1 MKVAELRN
9 DGRLRG
15 CKLIPPYALED
26 VAGFTDA
33 VIGALQDHYNFGVT
47 YRRNGDGERGLGE
60 VRGSDFSRTCTG
72 EFVQKDGGKT
82 PTHLGSLAYF
92 CPTSPVT
99 ARFPGSVDD
108 IEMIIVRVL
117 ENLPSAALASV

>member
-9 DGRLRG
+9 AGSLTG
-15 CKLIPPYALED
+15 CKLIPPYTSDD

-33 VIGALQDHYNFGVT
+33 VIGALQDHYNYGVV
-47 YRRNGDGERGLGE
+47 YRRDEDWERGLGE
-60 VRGSDFSRTCTG
+60 LCGSDFSRTSVG
-72 EFVQKDGGKT
+72 NFLQKDGGKT
-82 PTHLGSLAYF
+82 PTYLGSLAYF

-99 ARFPGSVDD
+99 ARLPGSIDD

-117 ENLPSAALASV
+117 ENLPSAALAGV